1 MDSTVSIQTPSL
13 PKGGGAIQGL
23 GESLN
28 LGGPSGTASLT
39 LPLPISAGRGYAP
52 ALTLAYSSGNGNG
65 PFGIGWDVGLSA
77 IRRRTS
83 RGVPQYDGT
92 DTFIGPDGEV
102 LEPERDT
109 SGNIQI
115 TQYSTFRDKPL
126 NATFTV
132 TRYYPRIE
140 GAFHRI
146 ERWQK
151 QDVDFWLIHSADG
164 QLHCLGKTGQA
175 RIADAAY
182 PNARIAQWQIE
193 ESLSPTGEHIRYVY
207 ESAQSAG
214 IVDNDGRDTKANRYL
229 TRVHYGNQAAY
240 DGLYTWADLYRNT
253 EDQPQDS
260 INWLFTL
267 AFDYGQR
274 GIDAR
279 IPPSF
284 DDKSQAWPPRLDPF
298 SHYRY
303 GFEVRTHYLCRQ
315 VLMFHH
321 FGPEQGEPNTL
332 VSRLLLEYDET
343 PIMSC
348 LQAAQRLAYEPQT
361 SALQELPPLELGYT
375 AFAPL
380 PAAPE
385 WQPWPMPEG
394 PNQSPYQLVDLYGE
408 GLPGMLYRAGTDWRY
423 RPPVRDAQK
432 PKQPDAVT
440 YDAWQSLSQVPALQ
454 GQHATLI
461 DINGDGRLEWLVTP
475 PGGPFGYYT
484 LSADRNWSAFT
495 PLTQWPIEYLHP
507 QATLADLHGA
517 GLPDLAM
524 IGPKSVR
531 LYTNQRTGF
540 STACTTPQD
549 HAGSLPIRGRDE
561 TELVA
566 FSDVLG
572 SGQGHL
578 VSVRHD
584 QLTCWPN
591 LGNGRFGAPLTLR
604 SSQPFDAE
612 QTFDPRR
619 VFLVD
624 VDGSGAADLVY
635 AQPNCLRLFFNE
647 SGNRFAE
654 PIELKWPDGVHYDD
668 LSQLSFADVT
678 GQGTTSV
685 ILSQLYSGPDLAPQ
699 HWRYDFAPAKP
710 YLLNAVDNN
719 RGAQTTFEYR
729 SSAQEW
735 LDEKQELKNEVLSF
749 PYPVHVTSRLL
760 GVVDNDEDAQTTFEY
775 RSSTQE
781 WLDEKQARKNG
792 MPGLPFPVHVVS
804 RITHTDAITGKQLTQ
819 CHRYRKGFYDGR
831 EREFRGFGYVESID
845 SAPASATHGNDDV
858 QPPPLQTRSWYH
870 TGQQN
875 DENSLYGAP
884 YKDSSAFTVG
894 ATWLTCFDGHQDVD
908 LVPSPEQTWWL
919 YRALKGHLLRQE
931 VYGLGQAGHAFTPYS
946 VSVSRYQVRE
956 QQSTPT
962 SGHSSAVPVAL
973 PLALEHTTYTY
984 ERIALDPVVSQS
996 VQLQYDAYGYPTCS
1010 VTIQYPRRLQSID
1023 SSNNPYADTAL
1034 PSISL
1039 SSIFDP
1045 QQQVLRLQEHRSAYL
1060 HQDKPDTWRIGLP
1073 HQARQNALAFS
1084 SAQVPPGGLY
1094 RENLGTLLGADQPR
1108 VLIGQNVVHYTA
1120 GLPDVVK
1127 LVAYHETAVLD
1138 QDSVKAYA
1146 DSQFGETIETLL
1158 QGQGGYC
1165 KGQYVLSVPGQDEA
1179 RTAPLWVSQHSLT
1192 TYAPPDQFYRPITQ
1206 QSTKLTGVTTYTYD
1220 RYNCC
1225 LIQTKDALQNEV
1237 QAEYDYRF
1245 LAPKSIID
1253 INNNVHEVQFD
1264 ALGRVI
1270 GSTFY
1275 GEELGGSDGS
1285 QPTKVGFE
1293 SVSKA
1298 PVSAGWTVTEAIATA
1313 LKKEAQQFE
1322 GAGEPAQLLAAISV
1336 YDALSWMGNACE
1348 LSINGQKIK
1357 ETNLWQTLIALR
1369 FITVSGAVRAR
1380 GWQWAESDDTVEGL
1394 SEDLRRL
1401 LKALPRWPAHGATLT
1416 ADAYPPIESQPK
1428 VKQQIHIIVA
1438 YTDGFGR
1445 ALQTATRVPAG
1456 NAWQRTGDGELA
1468 AETDSKTPVCA
1479 PANPRW
1485 SVTGRIEY
1493 NNKGQPMRVYQP
1505 YFIND
1510 WHYVADRALRAGG
1523 YADTHCYDALGR
1535 EVRVV
1540 TAKGYERRNHYFP
1553 WFTIAEDENDTGVLP
1568 APEEELRDA

>member
-1 MDSTVSIQTPSL
+1 MHRLSSGELTLTPPSL

-28 LGGPSGTASLT
+28 LGDPSGTASLT

-65 PFGIGWDVGLSA
+65 PFGVGWDAGLSA

-83 RGVPQYDGT
+83 RGVPQYDDT
-92 DTFIGPDGEV
+92 DMFIGPDGEV
-102 LEPERDT
+102 LEPERDA
-109 SGNIQI
+109 SGVVQ
-115 TQYSTFRDKPL
+115 TTPRSTFRGKVL
-126 NATFTV
+126 NATFNV

-140 GAFHRI
+140 GAFNRI
-146 ERWQK
+146 ERWQC
-151 QDVDFWLIHSADG
+151 QGADDFWLIHGADG
-164 QLHCLGKTGQA
+164 QLHCLGKNAQA
-175 RIADAAY
+175 RIADATE
-182 PNARIAQWQIE
+182 PDERIAEWLIE
-193 ESLSPTGEHIRYVY
+193 ESLSPTGEHICYVY
-207 ESAQSAG
+207 QSAQSAG
-214 IVDNDGRDTKANRYL
+214 IVDNDGRDTESNRYL
-229 TRVHYGNQAAY
+229 TQVHYGNQTAY
-240 DGLYTWADLYRNT
+240 DGLYTWADLYRNE
-253 EDQPQDS
+253 EDQPKDS

-279 IPPSF
+279 IPPLF
-284 DDKSQAWPPRLDPF
+284 DDKSQPWPLRPDPF

-315 VLMFHH
+315 ILMFHH
-321 FGPEQGEPNTL
+321 FESELDEPNTL

-380 PAAPE
+380 PAAPA
-385 WQPWPMPEG
+385 WQAWPVPEG
-394 PNQSPYQLVDLYGE
+394 PDQSPYQLVDLYGE
-408 GLPGMLYRAGTDWRY
+408 GLPGILYRVGTDWRY

-440 YDAWQSLSQVPALQ
+440 YDAWQSLPQVPALQ

-461 DINGDGRLEWLVTP
+461 DINGDGRLEWLVTS

-484 LSADRNWSAFT
+484 LGADRNWSAFI

-531 LYTNQRTGF
+531 LYINQRTGF

-549 HAGSLPIRGRDE
+549 HAVSLPIRGRDA

-604 SSQPFDAE
+604 SSQLFDAE
-612 QTFDPRR
+612 QMFDPRR

-654 PIELKWPDGVHYDD
+654 PIELKWPNGVHYDD

-678 GQGTTSV
+678 GQGTISV

-735 LDEKQELKNEVLSF
+735 LDEKREQENAV
-749 PYPVHVTSRLL
+749 
-760 GVVDNDEDAQTTFEY
+760 
-775 RSSTQE
+775 
-781 WLDEKQARKNG
+781 
-792 MPGLPFPVHVVS
+792 PGLPFPVQVVS
-804 RITHTDAITGKQLTQ
+804 RIIHTDAITGNQLTQ
-819 CHRYRKGFYDGR
+819 CHRYRKGVYDGQ
-831 EREFRGFGYVESID
+831 EREFRGFGYVESVD
-845 SAPASATHGNDDV
+845 SAPASAAHGNDDV
-858 QPPPLQTRSWYH
+858 QPPPLQTRSWYY
-870 TGQQN
+870 TGQQD
-875 DENSLYGAP
+875 DEKRLYGVP
-884 YKDSSAFTVG
+884 YEDTAAFPMRTP
-894 ATWLTCFDGHQDVD
+894 WLTRFDGCQDVGPA
-908 LVPSPEQTWWL
+908 PSAESTWWL

-931 VYGLGQAGHAFTPYS
+931 VYGLGQAGHAITPYS
-946 VSVSRYQVRE
+946 VSISRYQVRE
-956 QQSTPT
+956 QQSAPT
-962 SGHSSAVPVAL
+962 SGQSSAAPVAL

-984 ERIALDPVVSQS
+984 ERIATDPVVSQS

-1023 SSNNPYADTAL
+1023 SNNNPYADTAL

-1039 SSIFDP
+1039 NSIFDP

-1108 VLIGQNVVHYTA
+1108 VLIGQNVVHYTP
-1120 GLPDVVK
+1120 GLPDIVK
-1127 LVAYHETAVLD
+1127 LVAYYETAVLD
-1138 QDSVKAYA
+1138 QDCVRAYA
-1146 DSQFGETIETLL
+1146 NSQFGETIETLL

-1192 TYAPPDQFYRPITQ
+1192 TYTPPAQFYRPVTQ

-1220 RYNCC
+1220 WYNCC

-1245 LAPKSIID
+1245 LVPKSIID
-1253 INNNVHEVQFD
+1253 INNNVHEAQFD

-1275 GEELGGSDGS
+1275 GEELGEPDGS

-1298 PVSAGWTVTEAIATA
+1298 PVSAGWTVSEAIATA
-1313 LKKEAQQFE
+1313 LKKEAQQSK
-1322 GAGEPAQLLAAISV
+1322 GAGEPAQLLAAISL

-1357 ETNLWQTLIALR
+1357 ETNLWQMLIALR

-1380 GWQWAESDDTVEGL
+1380 GWQWAESDDAVDGL
-1394 SEDLRRL
+1394 PEDLRRA
-1401 LKALPRWPAHGATLT
+1401 LKALPRWATHGATLT
-1416 ADAYPPIESQPK
+1416 ADTYSPIKSQPK
-1428 VKQQIHIIVA
+1428 VKQQIHIAVA

-1456 NAWQRTGDGELA
+1456 DAWQRTADGELA
-1468 AETDSKTPVCA
+1468 VGTNPRTPVCA

-1535 EVRVV
+1535 EVWVV

>member
-1 MDSTVSIQTPSL
+1 M
-13 PKGGGAIQGL
+13 
-23 GESLN
+23 
-28 LGGPSGTASLT
+28 
-39 LPLPISAGRGYAP
+39 
-52 ALTLAYSSGNGNG
+52 
-65 PFGIGWDVGLSA
+65 
-77 IRRRTS
+77 
-83 RGVPQYDGT
+83 
-92 DTFIGPDGEV
+92 FIGPDGEV
-102 LEPERDT
+102 LEPERNA
-109 SGNIQI
+109 SGVVQ
-115 TQYSTFRDKPL
+115 TASCSTFRGKML
-126 NATFTV
+126 NATFKV

-140 GAFHRI
+140 GAFNRI
-146 ERWQK
+146 ERWQC
-151 QDVDFWLIHSADG
+151 QGAADFWLIHGTDG
-164 QLHCLGKTGQA
+164 QLHCLGKNAQA
-175 RIADAAY
+175 RIADTAQ
-182 PNARIAQWQIE
+182 PNARIAEWLVE
-193 ESLSPTGEHIRYVY
+193 ESLSPTGEHICYVY
-207 ESAQSAG
+207 QSAQSAG
-214 IVDNDGRDTKANRYL
+214 ITKDDGHDTQTNRYL
-229 TRVHYGNQAAY
+229 TRVHYGNQTAY
-240 DGLYTWADLYRNT
+240 AGLYAWADLYHND
-253 EDQPQDS
+253 EDKPQDS
-260 INWLFTL
+260 TNWLFTL
-267 AFDYGQR
+267 VFDYGQR
-274 GIDAR
+274 GMDAR
-279 IPPSF
+279 IPPPF
-284 DDKSQAWPPRLDPF
+284 DDKRQAWPLRPDPF

-321 FGPEQGEPNTL
+321 FEPEQSEPNTL

-343 PIMSC
+343 PVMSC

-375 AFAPL
+375 VFAPP
-380 PAAPE
+380 PAAPT

-394 PNQSPYQLVDLYGE
+394 PDQSPYQLVDLYGE
-408 GLPGMLYRAGTDWRY
+408 GLPGILYRVGTDWRY
-423 RPPVRDAQK
+423 RPPVRDIQK

-440 YDAWQSLSQVPALQ
+440 YAAWQSLPQVPALQ
-454 GQHATLI
+454 GQHTTLT
-461 DINGDGRLEWLVTP
+461 DINGDGRLEWLVTS
-475 PGGPFGYYT
+475 PGGPFGCYT
-484 LSADRNWSAFT
+484 MRADRSWSTFM

-549 HAGSLPIRGRDE
+549 HAVSLPIRGRDA

-604 SSQPFDAE
+604 CSQPFDAE

-635 AQPNCLRLFFNE
+635 AQPHCLRLFFNE

-699 HWRYDFAPAKP
+699 HWRYDFAPVKP
-710 YLLNAVDNN
+710 YLLKAVDNN

-735 LDEKQELKNEVLSF
+735 LDEKREQENAV
-749 PYPVHVTSRLL
+749 
-760 GVVDNDEDAQTTFEY
+760 
-775 RSSTQE
+775 
-781 WLDEKQARKNG
+781 
-792 MPGLPFPVHVVS
+792 PGLPFPVHVVS
-804 RITHTDAITGKQLTQ
+804 HITHTDAVTGNQLTQ
-819 CHRYRKGFYDGR
+819 CHRYRKGVYDGQ
-831 EREFRGFGYVESID
+831 EREFRGFGYVESVD
-845 SAPASATHGNDDV
+845 SAPASAAHGNDDV

-870 TGQQN
+870 TGQQD
-875 DENSLYGAP
+875 DEKRLYGVL
-884 YKDSSAFTVG
+884 YQDSSAFPVG

-908 LVPSPEQTWWL
+908 LAPSSGPAAETTWWL

-931 VYGLGQAGHAFTPYS
+931 NYGLDQARHATMPYS
-946 VSVSRYQVRE
+946 VSVSRYQVR
-956 QQSTPT
+956 QLQPAPASGQSV
-962 SGHSSAVPVAL
+962 AAPVAL
-973 PLALEHTTYTY
+973 PLALEHTAYTY
-984 ERIALDPVVSQS
+984 ERIAPDPVISQS

-1023 SSNNPYADTAL
+1023 SNNNPYVDTAL

-1039 SSIFDP
+1039 NSIFDS

-1060 HQDKPDTWRIGLP
+1060 HQDKPDAWRVGLP

-1084 SAQVPPGGLY
+1084 QDQVPPDGLH
-1094 RENLGTLLGADQPR
+1094 RDNNLSNLLGADRPR
-1108 VLIGQNVVHYTA
+1108 VLIGQNVVHYTP
-1120 GLPDVVK
+1120 GLPDIVK

-1138 QDSVKAYA
+1138 QDCVKAYTN
-1146 DSQFGETIETLL
+1146 SQFGGAIETLL
-1158 QGQGGYC
+1158 QEQGGYC
-1165 KGQYVLSVPGQDEA
+1165 AGQYVLSVPGQDGEQA
-1179 RTAPLWVSQHSLT
+1179 APLWVSQHSVA
-1192 TYAPPDQFYRPITQ
+1192 TYAQPDQFYRPVTQ
-1206 QSTKLTGVTTYTYD
+1206 QSTKLTGITKYTYD

-1225 LIQTKDALQNEV
+1225 VIQTEDALQNEV
-1237 QAEYDYRF
+1237 QVEYDYRF
-1245 LAPKSIID
+1245 LVPKSIID
-1253 INNNVHEVQFD
+1253 INNNVHEAQFD

-1275 GEELGGSDGS
+1275 GEELDGQNGS
-1285 QPTKVGFE
+1285 QSIKVGFE

-1298 PVSAGWTVTEAIATA
+1298 PVLADWTVSEAIADA
-1313 LKKEAQQFE
+1313 LRKEAQQSE
-1322 GAGEPAQLLAAISV
+1322 GGPDTAQLLAVISV
-1336 YDALSWMGNACE
+1336 YDALSWMGNADG
-1348 LSINGQKIK
+1348 LTIDGKDIK
-1357 ETNLWQTLIALR
+1357 KTDFWQTLIALR

-1380 GWQWAESDDTVEGL
+1380 GWQWAESKQAVDGL
-1394 SEDLRRL
+1394 SEDLRRA
-1401 LKALPRWPAHGATLT
+1401 LKALPRWPTHGATLT
-1416 ADAYPPIESQPK
+1416 ADAYPPIGSQPK
-1428 VKQQIHIIVA
+1428 VKQQIHITVA
-1438 YTDGFGR
+1438 YTDGFGH

-1456 NAWQRTGDGELA
+1456 DAWQRTVDGELVVGA
-1468 AETDSKTPVCA
+1468 GQSTPVCA

-1485 SVTGRIEY
+1485 TVTGRVEY

-1505 YFIND
+1505 YFMND
-1510 WHYVADRALRAGG
+1510 WRYVVDRALRAGG
-1523 YADTHCYDALGR
+1523 YADTHYYDTLGR

-1553 WFTIAEDENDTGVLP
+1553 WFTIAEDENDTGVLH
-1568 APEEELRDA
+1568 ALKQEVCDA